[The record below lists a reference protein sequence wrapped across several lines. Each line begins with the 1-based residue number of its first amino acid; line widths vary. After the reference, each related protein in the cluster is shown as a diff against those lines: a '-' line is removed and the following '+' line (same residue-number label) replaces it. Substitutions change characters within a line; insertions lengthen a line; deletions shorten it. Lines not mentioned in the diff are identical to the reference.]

1 MMHFT
6 TSTYNTSVRH
16 FLLPFFMILIIII
29 LIPNV
34 FAQEPTNVPSWI
46 KNNAGWW
53 ASDQIPDSTFLQ
65 GIQFLIKEGIMVIPI
80 TETSGSS
87 QSQEV
92 PSWIK
97 NTAGWWAEDKI
108 SELEFVNAIQYLI
121 KHGIITVN
129 KSTPCTN
136 DLSEIFG
143 ESIAM
148 AQDICDLHES
158 SDYSELVPFVKKF
171 DFNSL
176 GFIGPEFSEIKPPN
190 TYRIF
195 MVGGSTMFGSGESS
209 DETTIPG
216 ILQKMFDSD
225 SFVQKIEV
233 INAGFSGGNSGSELR
248 LIHEKLVTFS
258 PDLIVVFD
266 GWNDLRVDYPVGNTK
281 ESWEFMCKIGKQN
294 NFDVIIT
301 HQPIAGFGDKKLTQ
315 QELVNSF
322 TGEDHNG
329 FQLIAAKSTYDY
341 MGRELLS
348 LQDNCNV
355 VDLRGI
361 FDDINGPIYWDQGHI
376 SDTGNLILAEK
387 FHKIVNEI
395 IFNKKQTES
404 KFQSI
409 LSKYNSPAI
418 TSHLLS
424 KIGID
429 VDYTQIKKQDLT
441 TQYKKDGNYFYLKN
455 QLGGSENILV
465 GKDLSKADLSKIN
478 LTGQDLSGANL
489 SGQEG
494 AIKDLRKVDFTDTLL
509 RGANLSFTNL
519 SEQDLSGKDLRGINF
534 HRANLENAVLT
545 NITIGKIIQVFE
557 PYPDNPK
564 CGHLSDSF
572 LNVITGNRC
581 GINVIKNESIRTD
594 FSDTNLKGAT
604 ISMHE
609 NTYAAF
615 VDFSGADMSGI
626 EFSSRLVSGSKFNET
641 DLSNSI
647 MADITFLY
655 CDFSN
660 AKLSNSE
667 FSSTTFQNVSFFN
680 AEITDGYFDDVMFI
694 DTDFSNAD
702 LGGTIFATKL
712 TTIGNNVY
720 TCKNH
725 EICD

>member
-1 MMHFT
+1 MKINI
-6 TSTYNTSVRH
+6 SLVYAVIVLSG
-16 FLLPFFMILIIII
+16 IIF
-29 LIPNV
+29 IPNA
-34 FAQEPTNVPSWI
+34 FADVVPEWV

-53 ASDQIPDSTFLQ
+53 ATDQIDDPSFLQ
-65 GIQFLIKEGIMVIPI
+65 GIQFLIKEGIMVIPS
-80 TETSGSS
+80 TEISGSS
-87 QSQEV
+87 EAQEV
-92 PSWIK
+92 PAWIK
-97 NTAGWWAEDKI
+97 NNAGWWAEDKI
-108 SELEFVNAIQYLI
+108 SEGEFVNAIQYLI
-121 KHGIITVN
+121 KHGIIIVN
-129 KSTPCTN
+129 NNSSCVN
-136 DLSEIFG
+136 DLSEILDD
-143 ESIAM
+143 SNSVV
-148 AQDICDLHES
+148 QDICELHES
-158 SDYSELVPFVKKF
+158 SDYSELAPFVEEF
-171 DFNSL
+171 NFNSL
-176 GFIGPEFSEIKPPN
+176 GFRGSEFSEEKPSD

-195 MVGGSTMFGSGESS
+195 MIGGSTMFGAGAIS
-209 DETTIPG
+209 DDTTIPG
-216 ILQKMFDSD
+216 ILQKIFETDNS
-225 SFVQKIEV
+225 VQKIEV
-233 INAGFSGGNSGSELR
+233 INAGISGGNSYSELQ
-248 LIHEKLVTFS
+248 LIDKKLVSFS
-258 PDLIVVFD
+258 PDLIIIYD
-266 GWNDLRVDYPVGNTK
+266 GWNDLRADYPVGYMK
-281 ESWEFMCKIGKQN
+281 ESWGSMCKIGKQN

-301 HQPIAGFGDKKLTQ
+301 HQPIAGFGNKKLTQ

-322 TGEDHNG
+322 TGEDHHG

-361 FDDINGPIYWDQGHI
+361 FDDINGPVYWDQGHI

-404 KFQSI
+404 KFHSI

-534 HRANLENAVLT
+534 HRANLENADLT
-545 NITIGKIIQVFE
+545 NITISKIIQVFE

-572 LNVITGNRC
+572 LNAVRVERC
-581 GINVIKNESIRTD
+581 TIDVIKNESIRTD
-594 FSDTNLKGAT
+594 FSDANLRGAT
-604 ISMHE
+604 ISIHE
-609 NTYAAF
+609 NTYAIF
-615 VDFSGADMSGI
+615 LDFSGADMSGI
-626 EFSSRLVSGSKFNET
+626 EFSYMSFRGSKFNET

-647 MADITFLY
+647 MTEITFIY

-667 FSSTTFQNVSFFN
+667 FSRTTFQNVSFFN
-680 AEITDGYFDDVMFI
+680 AEITDGHFDDVMFI

-702 LGGTIFATKL
+702 LGGTIFTTEL

-725 EICD
+725 ELCD